1 MTPEAFADLYPR
13 LYHMTAAGG
22 WEGIRADGLLPV
34 ARLLDRQGADP
45 DVRESVQFS
54 RRPEQIE
61 LAPGVVVRDNKI
73 LNEKAL
79 ARALRDGLTP
89 RDWYGILNAR
99 VFFWVNPARL
109 DGLLAA
115 RPYRDR
121 AHDVLAFDTLGV
133 VRSRAGDVECAPI
146 NTGAAIMK
154 AAPRGLSTFVPLADL
169 PYEAWRKRR
178 GRADAVVE
186 VAVPGGVPDAG
197 DHLLEVRR
205 RRAGT
210 PGDLLWSHRRPS

>member
-1 MTPEAFADLYPR
+1 MTPDRFAQLYPR

-22 WEGIRADGLLPV
+22 WTGIREDGLIPV
-34 ARLLDRQGADP
+34 AGLLDRLGADAAT
-45 DVRESVQFS
+45 REAVQFS
-54 RRPEQIE
+54 RRGEQVE
-61 LAPGVVVRDNKI
+61 LAPGVVVRDNKV
-73 LNEKAL
+73 LNEKVL

-99 VFFWVNPARL
+99 VFFWVNLARL
-109 DGLLAA
+109 DRLLAA
-115 RPYRDR
+115 RPYRGT

-133 VRSRAGDVECAPI
+133 LRSHAGRVECAPI

-154 AAPRGLSTFVPLADL
+154 AAPRGRSTFVPLAAVPHD
-169 PYEAWRKRR
+169 AWKAKR

-197 DHLLEVRR
+197 DHLVEVRR
-205 RRAGT
+205 RRAGE
-210 PGDLLWSHRRPS
+210 PDAVLWTRN